1 MNLFLARHGQAA
13 TLEAGK
19 SMHLTQEGREEV
31 LKVARE
37 LLRRKLNIQQIW
49 YSPKARAQ
57 QTAEIYA
64 KVLGISPENFIEN
77 KTLSIDGDVDSLFP
91 EILAC
96 GLENLMVVSHE
107 PNLEELSSLLVS
119 GSDHMPHFI
128 FPTAGVA
135 AFEQGPNWRWA
146 WLLEPASL
154 K

>member
-19 SMHLTQEGREEV
+19 SMHLTAEGREEV
-31 LKVARE
+31 AKVAQE
-37 LLRRKLNIQQIW
+37 LLRRKLNLQQIW
-49 YSPKARAQ
+49 YSPKTRAA

-64 KVLGISPENFIEN
+64 RVLGIPPANLIEN
-77 KTLSIDGDVDSLFP
+77 KALSIDADMDLVYP

-119 GSDHMPHFI
+119 GSDHLPQFI

-146 WLLEPASL
+146 WLLEPSSL
-154 K
+154 

>member
-1 MNLFLARHGQAA
+1 M
-13 TLEAGK
+13 EAGK

-31 LKVARE
+31 LRVAKE

-49 YSPKARAQ
+49 YSPKTRAV

-64 KVLGISPENFIEN
+64 KALGITPGNLIEN
-77 KTLSIDGDVDSLFP
+77 KYLSIDADIDVVYP
-91 EILAC
+91 EILES
-96 GLENLMVVSHE
+96 GIENLMIVSHE

-119 GSDHMPHFI
+119 GSDHLPQFI

-146 WLLEPASL
+146 WLLEPSKLA
-154 K
+154 